1 MNNKGLIIA
10 LVGVGAILLLSQKK
24 NKKRAYTIDVPPPTK
39 ITEQQFRQGTN
50 IVQKALPAAKKVF
63 SLFKKKPTAQQQAT
77 AAALSKGSI
86 LRGVG
91 QFPDMC

>member
-1 MNNKGLIIA
+1 M
-10 LVGVGAILLLSQKK
+10 K
-24 NKKRAYTIDVPPPTK
+24 NKTLLYILIGAGAYYLYAAKKKKPSYKIIVPEPEK
-39 ITEQQFRQGTN
+39 ITAQQFAKPS
-50 IVQKALPAAKKVF
+50 IIQKALPVAKKVF
-63 SLFKKKPTAQQQAT
+63 SLFKKKPTPQQQAT

>member
-1 MNNKGLIIA
+1 MKNNTLIYI
-10 LVGVGAILLLSQKK
+10 LIGAGAYYLISTKK
-24 NKKRAYTIDVPPPTK
+24 KKPGYKIIVPPPEK
-39 ITEQQFRQGTN
+39 ITAEQFAKPSL
-50 IVQKALPAAKKVF
+50 IQKALPAAKKVF

>member
-1 MNNKGLIIA
+1 MKNKALIYVLLA
-10 LVGVGAILLLSQKK
+10 GGAIVLLSMKK
-24 NKKRAYTIDVPPPTK
+24 KKPGYKIIVPEPEK
-39 ITEQQFRQGTN
+39 ITAQQFAKPSL
-50 IVQKALPAAKKVF
+50 IQKAAPVAKTIF
-63 SLFKKKPTAQQQAT
+63 SLFKRKPKLTAQQQAT

>member
-1 MNNKGLIIA
+1 M
-10 LVGVGAILLLSQKK
+10 K
-24 NKKRAYTIDVPPPTK
+24 NKTLLYILIGAGAYY
-39 ITEQQFRQGTN
+39 
-50 IVQKALPAAKKVF
+50 LYAAKKKKPSYKIIVPEPEKITAQQFAKPSLIQKAAPVAKTIF
-63 SLFKKKPTAQQQAT
+63 SLFKRKPKLTAQQQAT

>member
-1 MNNKGLIIA
+1 M
-10 LVGVGAILLLSQKK
+10 K
-24 NKKRAYTIDVPPPTK
+24 NKTLLYILIGAGAYYLYAAKKKKPSYKIIVPEPEK
-39 ITEQQFRQGTN
+39 ITAQQFAKPS
-50 IVQKALPAAKKVF
+50 IIQKALPVAKKVF